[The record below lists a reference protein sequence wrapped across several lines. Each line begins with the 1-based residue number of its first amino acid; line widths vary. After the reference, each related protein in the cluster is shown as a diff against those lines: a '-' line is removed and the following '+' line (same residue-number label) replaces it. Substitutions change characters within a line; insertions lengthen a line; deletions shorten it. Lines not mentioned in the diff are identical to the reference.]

1 VKDQATKSRKVIS
14 VKAKESSEHLMNSIK
29 LLENQIF
36 DINKDI
42 QKVFAEISKINMKQ
56 TNQTHT
62 INKMSMVTSNVQ
74 ASHAESLSSF
84 NRTFERDKERDRP
97 TSNRS
102 NRLGRQPQGKATT
115 TEKVTTL
122 EESQN
127 LQLEVEPSKQ
137 EEPHKGGEIHDY
149 FDDN

>member
-1 VKDQATKSRKVIS
+1 
-14 VKAKESSEHLMNSIK
+14 M
-29 LLENQIF
+29 
-36 DINKDI
+36 
-42 QKVFAEISKINMKQ
+42 
-56 TNQTHT
+56 
-62 INKMSMVTSNVQ
+62 
-74 ASHAESLSSF
+74 SSF
-84 NRTFERDKERDRP
+84 NRTFEGEKERDRP

-102 NRLGRQPQGKATT
+102 NHLGRQPQGKATT

-149 FDDN
+149 FDDNQLSKMVVDNPNAKEFVDSNEFVDPQHQQAN